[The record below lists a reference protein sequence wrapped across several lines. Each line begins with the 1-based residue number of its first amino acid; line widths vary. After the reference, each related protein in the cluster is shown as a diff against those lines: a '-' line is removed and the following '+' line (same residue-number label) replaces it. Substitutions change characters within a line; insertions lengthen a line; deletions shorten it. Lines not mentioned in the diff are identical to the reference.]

1 MKWTCQ
7 RGRLASQFRM
17 SLVLWVPALCLPG
30 QIIRNARAVANGG
43 APADLTVT
51 SLTSALPLSWTKQQK
66 KFGVA

>member
-1 MKWTCQ
+1 
-7 RGRLASQFRM
+7 M